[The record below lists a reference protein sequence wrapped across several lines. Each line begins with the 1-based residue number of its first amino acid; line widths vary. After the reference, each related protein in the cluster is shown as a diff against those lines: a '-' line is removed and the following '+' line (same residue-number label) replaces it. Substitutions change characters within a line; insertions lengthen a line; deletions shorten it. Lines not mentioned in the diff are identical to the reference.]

1 MIRSLCIGPSLVL
14 AALTFGCSSNATTE
28 ASDAST
34 KPDTTTDGTDAGVPF
49 TSFDEFYSGVIVAYK
64 CLECHVPGKMG
75 VSYKDDAGV
84 MVAGGELDMSTKE
97 LAFENLVNKKAAG
110 VECGDS
116 GLTRVIPNN
125 AADSLIVQK
134 TELAYTESEVAKG
147 LLTKPIPPP
156 CGAEMPKGC
165 TQPAKAGGLACL
177 FTGDI
182 RTLTDWINSGAPG
195 PDAGS

>member
-1 MIRSLCIGPSLVL
+1 MIKRLYVGPSLVL
-14 AALTFGCSSNATTE
+14 AALTFGCSSNSE
-28 ASDAST
+28 APDAST
-34 KPDTTTDGTDAGVPF
+34 KPDATRDTGVPF

-64 CLECHVPGKMG
+64 CLHCHVPGGMG

-84 MVAGGELDMSTKE
+84 MVSGGELDMSTKE
-97 LAFENLVNKKAAG
+97 LAFENLVNKEAAG
-110 VECGDS
+110 VKCAGS
-116 GLTRVIPNN
+116 GFIRVIPNN
-125 AADSLIVQK
+125 AAQSLIVLK

-156 CGAEMPKGC
+156 CGVEMPKGC
-165 TQPAKAGGLACL
+165 SQPAKDGGLACL

-195 PDAGS
+195 PDAGN